1 MIHNRVFLIIIFGL
15 ALPAAA
21 LWALFA
27 FHVGLLAV
35 GIYVSLGLLILAQLM
50 TVVWLRPLVCT
61 RELDR
66 DVVTI
71 GEPVNVT
78 TRLFNPA
85 PWPILWLY
93 TEETVLSDSGCQG
106 TWRRLLFL
114 PPRRSFY
121 LTYRIIPPRRGC
133 HPIGPLILETGDVF
147 GLFRRCRVEP
157 RRDFVTVLP
166 RYSVLTDF
174 EAGRQPR
181 LGNLAA
187 ARSIFED
194 PTLPR
199 GVREYRRGDPLKRI
213 HWKSSART
221 GALRT
226 RLFDPVIE
234 AGATV
239 VLDFHKEAW
248 AEARS
253 FEKFSQPPAEQA
265 VEIAATVCR
274 FLSDG
279 GWRVGFFSNG
289 RDPLGLPGITLAQAR
304 AAASLGEARNVAG
317 KRPADNRLAPI
328 AIRPGASPDQF
339 SIILEN
345 LGRIELS
352 DGLTIDKLLPEEL
365 PYIPRRQALVVI
377 TGDVTDGLI
386 TALSDARGLGYR
398 VLLLVVCNNIAHDRA
413 FEWLVPRGVEVY
425 RMDKEWR
432 LNEIVIGRQYI

>member
-1 MIHNRVFLIIIFGL
+1 MIRRAAAFLL
-15 ALPAAA
+15 YWVALPAAA

-35 GIYVSLGLLILAQLM
+35 GLYAALALLILAQLM
-50 TVVWLRPLVCT
+50 TGLWLRPLVCT
-61 RELDR
+61 RTLDR
-66 DVVTI
+66 EVITI
-71 GEPVNVT
+71 GESVQVM

-93 TEETVLSDSGCQG
+93 AEETVLPDSGCRG

-114 PPRRSFY
+114 PPRRGFY
-121 LTYRIIPPRRGC
+121 LTYRIVPPRRGC

-166 RYSVLTDF
+166 NYSVLTDF

-181 LGNLAA
+181 LGDLAA

-221 GALRT
+221 GSLRS

-239 VLDFHKEAW
+239 VLDFHRDSWTEAY
-248 AEARS
+248 S
-253 FEKFSQPPAEQA
+253 FEKGSQPPAEQA
-265 VEIAATVCR
+265 VEIAASVCR

-279 GWRVGFFSNG
+279 GWRVGLFTNG
-289 RDPLGLPGITLAQAR
+289 RDPLGLPGVTLAQAR
-304 AAASLGEARNVAG
+304 AADGLAQARAVAG

-328 AIRPGASPDQF
+328 AIRTGASPDQF
-339 SIILEN
+339 AVILEN
-345 LGRIELS
+345 LGRVELS
-352 DGLTIDKLLPEEL
+352 DGLPIEALLPEEL
-365 PYIPRRQALVVI
+365 PHIPRRQALVVI
-377 TGDVTDGLI
+377 TGAVSDGLI
-386 TALSDARGLGYR
+386 TALCDARGLGYR
-398 VLLLVVCNNIAHDRA
+398 VLLIVVCNNVAHDRA
-413 FEWLVPRGVEVY
+413 FEYLVPRGIEVY
-425 RMDKEWR
+425 RMDKSWR
-432 LNEIVIGRQYI
+432 LQEIVIGRQYI

>member
-1 MIHNRVFLIIIFGL
+1 MNHRSAIVLLIWV

-21 LWALFA
+21 LGLLFA
-27 FHVGLLAV
+27 FNIGLIAV
-35 GIYVSLGLLILAQLM
+35 AVYAFVALVVVAHFM
-50 TVVWLRPLVCT
+50 TGFWLRPLVCT
-61 RELDR
+61 RTLDR
-66 DVVTI
+66 EVVTI
-71 GEPVNVT
+71 GDSVKVIT
-78 TRLFNPA
+78 KLYNPA

-93 TEETVLSDSGCQG
+93 AEETLLPDSGAQG

-121 LTYRIIPPRRGC
+121 LTYQIVPPRRGC
-133 HPIGPLILETGDVF
+133 HPIGPLILESGDVF

-157 RRDFVTVLP
+157 RRDFITVLP
-166 RYSVLTDF
+166 KYSVLADF

-181 LGNLAA
+181 LGDLAA

-221 GALRT
+221 GSLRS

-239 VLDFHKEAW
+239 VLDFHRDSWSEAH
-248 AEARS
+248 S
-253 FEKFSQPPAEQA
+253 FEKDPQPPSEQA

-274 FLSDG
+274 FLSDS

-304 AAASLGEARNVAG
+304 ATDSLTQARDLAG
-317 KRPADNRLAPI
+317 DRPADNRLAPI
-328 AIRPGASPDQF
+328 AIRAASSPEQF
-339 SIILEN
+339 SIIHEN

-352 DGLTIDKLLPEEL
+352 DGLPIEALLPEEL

-377 TGDVTDGLI
+377 SGAVSDGLL
-386 TALSDARGLGYR
+386 TALGDAHALGYR

-413 FEWLVPRGVEVY
+413 FEWLVPRGIEVY
-425 RMDKEWR
+425 RMDKGWR
-432 LNEIVIGRQYI
+432 LKEIVIGRQYV